1 MKSNSLKAKKINFK
15 PKQITMNNIENLN
28 KEILVNQFNKLQIE
42 SFDELVNNV
51 NYFSK
56 KIDKIINPILE
67 KKIDNVGLSTR
78 AFNSL
83 IWYMQE
89 ENLYDRSLSYIPK
102 VKDAIKIDLEAF
114 QIRRNVGHKTL
125 LEIINLFDK
134 IEH

>member
-1 MKSNSLKAKKINFK
+1 MK
-15 PKQITMNNIENLN
+15 NIEILN
-28 KEILVNQFNKLQIE
+28 KELLVNQFNKLKIE

-51 NYFSK
+51 YYFSK